1 MEIFIYL
8 FKYLHSKTE
17 TRRYLQV
24 YGLRYGI
31 IVRYNKVVQCNDI
44 LNCYT
49 LWIYVYWKKYLKWFY
64 SNDAVRRKVATF
76 CVKCTVRLIPNI
88 QSYKSYTSGNFF
100 ASQCLIRTLPLTV
113 SLVVSAT

>member
-8 FKYLHSKTE
+8 FKYLHLKTE

-64 SNDAVRRKVATF
+64 SNDAVRRKEA
-76 CVKCTVRLIPNI
+76 
-88 QSYKSYTSGNFF
+88 
-100 ASQCLIRTLPLTV
+100 
-113 SLVVSAT
+113 